1 MIEARDQADAI
12 ARLQGDGLLPVRA
25 EAAPAATR
33 PFLAQW
39 MKPLVGGP
47 RAPALRSA
55 ERLAVIDE
63 LAALIEGG
71 LPLDRA
77 LALTAEAC
85 SRPSAIAIVRELRE
99 AVAGGASLS
108 AAMARHPRSFGPLA
122 EGIVRAG
129 ESGGAL
135 APALRQLAAHLAAAA
150 SIQSALLTA
159 LTYPALVA
167 VIALVSVVVL
177 LRVVVPQFTSLFD
190 GATATLPWST
200 RAVFAM
206 SEAMRQYGW
215 LGLLALG
222 GGGFWL
228 HRQRRDPARLRLAHA
243 LLLRAPLIGETWRQL
258 DIARWAR
265 TLSLLLGQ
273 GVALPS
279 ALATAAPTLTNA
291 ELRQRGM
298 QLAAK
303 LREGQSL
310 SHLLRAARL
319 LPESALAL
327 LQAGEAS
334 GRLATTLAQLAERQA
349 RVFDTRIQ
357 RALALLGPLL
367 ILGLGLV
374 IGVIII
380 ALLGGILSINALVA

>member
-25 EAAPAATR
+25 EAAPAAMR

-39 MKPLVGGP
+39 MKPLVGRT

-63 LAALIEGG
+63 LAALLEGG

-85 SRPSAIAIVRELRE
+85 SRPGAIAIVRELRE

-135 APALRQLAAHLAAAA
+135 APALRQLAAHLASAA

-206 SEAMRQYGW
+206 SEALRQYGW
-215 LGLLALG
+215 LAVLALG
-222 GGGFWL
+222 AGGYWL

-243 LLLRAPLIGETWRQL
+243 MLLRAPLIGETWRQL

-265 TLSLLLGQ
+265 ILSLLLGQ

-334 GRLATTLAQLAERQA
+334 GRLATTLAQLAERHA
-349 RVFDTRIQ
+349 HAFDTRSQ

-367 ILGLGLV
+367 ILGLGIV